1 MWEFIDKA
9 VYINLDHRE
18 DRRIIMKQFFEEAK
32 IPSENVER
40 FPAIRH
46 SVGIVGCA
54 MGHIAILKRAK
65 AQCWKSVLIL
75 EDDMRWIDFHTNY
88 PKLESLVNG
97 EHWDVFMLGGLF
109 LQHELPRIKM
119 AFCTNAYIVQSH
131 YYDILLDNFETG
143 LRKKLDAGKPT
154 FFAKTPQSIAAY
166 NNRVNLR
173 NQYNVDVYWFKLQE
187 KDNWIGLGPMC
198 DQLPTYSDIYN
209 KVVVH
214 QDATAESLLPYA
226 QRLRSIMDIT

>member
-18 DRRIIMKQFFEEAK
+18 DRRVIMSHFFEEAK
-32 IPSENVER
+32 IPTEKIER

-46 SVGIVGCA
+46 PVGIIGCA

-65 AQCWKSVLIL
+65 SQGWKSVLIL
-75 EDDMRWIDFHTNY
+75 EDDMRWIDFETNY
-88 PKLESLVNG
+88 PKLESLVN
-97 EHWDVFMLGGLF
+97 EKNWDVCMLGGLYVE
-109 LQHELPRIKM
+109 HNLPVIKM

-143 LRKKLDAGKPT
+143 LRKKLDANKPK
-154 FFAKTPQSIAAY
+154 FFAEIKQTMSAY
-166 NNRVNLR
+166 YNRVSEL

-187 KDNWIGLGPMC
+187 RDTWIGIGPMC

-214 QDATAESLLPYA
+214 QEVNVKQGRDYAYSLKQL
-226 QRLRSIMDIT
+226 MG